1 MCRWSVTN
9 TIIANHVE
17 LGCCFKTVRFF
28 DIPFIIQHW
37 KKVSSSTRPEL
48 KKSQRDT
55 KPPSYSSLVEIFPYL
70 WIKLHVEKTNVDRS
84 GAYFW
89 WIIHFKTVDTQS
101 NYLDVGAQKSNIPAF
116 FYYVLFLP
124 CINLIGLL
132 RRRLS
137 FYTARHSIFIDAGK
151 LWITMYHYQIY
162 PVESIT
168 LDVSKG
174 LEG

>member
-9 TIIANHVE
+9 TIIENHVE
-17 LGCCFKTVRFF
+17 LRCWFQDGTLLWYTFHNTA
-28 DIPFIIQHW
+28 
-37 KKVSSSTRPEL
+37 L
-48 KKSQRDT
+48 KKGQLI
-55 KPPSYSSLVEIFPYL
+55 YSAGVEKIPAGHKTTELLFTCRNL